1 MAEPDE
7 TEQAGDLKIE
17 RMMDAVLGWLAAV
30 TVGSLVL
37 SILLGTADQITFDPA
52 SGHRRQVFLV
62 FLYFFMGWCV
72 MFVMTALPLLVAVF
86 AFRAMKLPRAW
97 ADIIFCA
104 PMGLVLGTMMLTR
117 GEWQFW
123 ELSTTQQLSLPAFFI
138 SGAVAGYV
146 YWRVAGR
153 PRPPY
158 RSIV

>member
-1 MAEPDE
+1 MAETEE
-7 TEQAGDLKIE
+7 TKPAGGPKIE
-17 RMMDAVLGWLAAV
+17 KMMDAVLGWLASL

-52 SGHRRQVFLV
+52 SGHRRQIFMV
-62 FLYFFMGWCV
+62 FLYFFMSWPV
-72 MFVMTALPLLVAVF
+72 MFVMTPLPLLVAVF

-104 PMGLVLGTMMLTR
+104 LMGQTLGTMMLTGGGWR
-117 GEWQFW
+117 FT
-123 ELSTTQQLSLPAFFI
+123 ELNTTQQLYLPAFFI